1 MVLLELT
8 LLVRVGVVLMVL
20 VGQLKMVGHTEA
32 VVLAV
37 LLVLL
42 VGQEVL
48 HWLELFGLEILV
60 HSHQLV

>member
-1 MVLLELT
+1 
-8 LLVRVGVVLMVL
+8 MVL

-32 VVLAV
+32 VVVAV
-37 LLVLL
+37 RLLLLVEL
-42 VGQEVL
+42 EVL